1 MNLTL
6 TEQRLKVFILQK
18 LQENQGILDIK
29 ENFEIEEAAKQLDIP
44 LFRMHDLKQEAM
56 NEFVEIPVVPTNHT
70 IIEENTND
78 NEQNTLEEVQPEET
92 GSSATTIQQEISI
105 QHTTV
110 AETVEPVAPPPQLP
124 SEFTF
129 PIKEEA
135 KLLIRK
141 YLEEVAKAAQVTLHS
156 PAFAKLPLT
165 TQQTIQQKYTERK
178 ESMIK
183 AWKFLETT
191 SPATLELLYDSR
203 KQLPPL
209 LPPQEKLLNVV
220 CETATQV
227 SAAYHLPVDVS
238 NLLVINPK
246 PKEKE
251 LVTTTEHK
259 PTESVKPPFLSKKF
273 FIRLMT
279 VLGISFV
286 VAIAWK
292 FFHRPKVYSTECHKN
307 STQLHYVGEL
317 EREYHL
323 EWQPLNSAV
332 PQTYK
337 FRIYDVDREGI
348 FRFDIEGLGAKYQG
362 LYGKVVDFQLSL
374 DTLGVGILEKSKTH
388 YTIKSLR
395 KRPQWTVTAQYC
407 R

>member
-56 NEFVEIPVVPTNHT
+56 NEFVEIPVIPTNQA
-70 IIEENTND
+70 IIEKNNFYND
-78 NEQNTLEEVQPEET
+78 KNIVEELQPEEIGNSDKT
-92 GSSATTIQQEISI
+92 THQEVPVEHSSVAATPI
-105 QHTTV
+105 
-110 AETVEPVAPPPQLP
+110 APPSPLP

-135 KLLIRK
+135 KLLVRR

-165 TQQTIQQKYTERK
+165 AQQAIQQKYTERK
-178 ESMIK
+178 EVMIR

-227 SAAYHLPVDVS
+227 PAAYHLPVEVS
-238 NLLVINPK
+238 NLLVINTK

-251 LVTTTEHK
+251 LTKTTENKPNESIK
-259 PTESVKPPFLSKKF
+259 PTFLSKKYF
-273 FIRLMT
+273 SRLMA
-279 VLGISFV
+279 VLGITFI
-286 VAIAWK
+286 VAIAWR
-292 FFHRPKVYSTECHKN
+292 FFNSPTVYSTECHKN
-307 STQLHYVGEL
+307 TTQLHYVDEL
-317 EREYHL
+317 EREYQL
-323 EWQPLNSAV
+323 EWQPLNSAF

-337 FRIYDVDREGI
+337 FRIYDVDRDGI
-348 FRFDIEGLGAKYQG
+348 FRFDIKGLGAKYQG